1 MAAGCLPSLAA
12 VIICR
17 RPFITRAVQVSL
29 YHEMFELSKCSPSN
43 SMHAERT
50 SPQGGDDN
58 FYLDPLSMF
67 NMRIIRDTAHL

>member
-12 VIICR
+12 VNLPKTIHNPSR
-17 RPFITRAVQVSL
+17 TSD
-29 YHEMFELSKCSPSN
+29 HEMFELSKCSPSN

-50 SPQGGDDN
+50 CPQGGDDN